1 MTLLNA
7 HTGREL
13 PARPAYDMP
22 IKDVPPGSDPFH
34 YFFLTNLQQIV
45 GPREGI

>member
-1 MTLLNA
+1 MPILKATS
-7 HTGREL
+7 GREL

-22 IKDVPPGSDPFH
+22 IKDVAPFYDPFD
-34 YFFLTNLQQIV
+34 YFYLTNLTQIV

>member
-13 PARPAYDMP
+13 PPRPAYDMS
-22 IKDVPPGSDPFH
+22 IKDVPPGQDPF
-34 YFFLTNLQQIV
+34 YYYYLTNLQQIV
-45 GPREGI
+45 GVREGI